1 MMQPIWTLYSR
12 RIFSRL
18 AYWLS
23 ALGYNVRD
31 RSLNNKL
38 YLVYF
43 ILFWAVWIGAVFA
56 MLAETLAGWLVL
68 IPHAPEKIAA
78 ALGELSLAGWGFVL
92 LWQVTRRSPFVFT
105 EEDSALVCQT
115 PADRR
120 VIGMALFLQSW
131 LWTSMPFIA
140 GAMVLAFTLAEAR
153 LMEAEAGFRLG
164 TYLWNSLRALSIII
178 PLQAG
183 AMALLW
189 ALGAYR
195 LHPADRRWLHWLA
208 PVGLAGGLLIARL
221 HPNLPGLSAAVRLP
235 LHLPLEAAFGAGA
248 APWMAGFGASLGW
261 LVIGLALLSL
271 ALPRMVLSQA
281 ARETSRRALIQEAR
295 RYGINSLAQG
305 ILMRQRLGSSRTPSR
320 LLSSAGA
327 GALFEKDEVQTRR
340 WLMPHLVK
348 LLWVGCLSL
357 GIFIAPSW
365 QLALVSAGMWTLAVG
380 SLATTRLRS
389 DLARWWMLRSL
400 PVKPS
405 ALLRGE
411 LRLAWT
417 MVVWLGWLSAL
428 VAPTQGAIKI
438 YALMMMPFL
447 AGSAGFA
454 AAYDILHRCQAGAI
468 MSPSIAEENIPQV
481 DIWGALLGLVSVL
494 APLGTL
500 LAVAGLPGLSR
511 LGAGAVMLAAGLAW
525 FNYQQAVKAFSAIG

>member
-1 MMQPIWTLYSR
+1 MMQPIWMLYSR

-23 ALGYNVRD
+23 TLGYNARD
-31 RSLNNKL
+31 RSLNNRL

-43 ILFWAVWIGAVFA
+43 IVFWVVWVGAVFA
-56 MLAETLAGWLVL
+56 MLAEGLAGGLVL
-68 IPHAPEKIAA
+68 LPHAPEKIAA

-105 EEDSALVCQT
+105 EEDSTLVCQT

-120 VIGMALFLQSW
+120 GIGLALFLQSW
-131 LWTSMPFIA
+131 LWTSLPFIT
-140 GAMVLAFTLAEAR
+140 GAVVLAFTLAETR
-153 LMEAEAGFRLG
+153 LMQTEAGFRLG
-164 TYLWNSLRALSIII
+164 EYLLSSLRALSIII

-183 AMALLW
+183 VMALLW

-195 LHPADRRWLHWLA
+195 LHPADRRWMGWLA
-208 PVGLAGGLLIARL
+208 PVGLASVLLVAWL
-221 HPNLPGLSAAVRLP
+221 HPNLPSLSVAIRFP
-235 LHLPLEAAFGAGA
+235 LHLPLEAAFRASSGQWIAGLA
-248 APWMAGFGASLGW
+248 TSLGW
-261 LVIGLALLSL
+261 LISGLAMLSL
-271 ALPRMVLSQA
+271 ALPRMVLAQA

-295 RYGINSLAQG
+295 RYGINSLAEA
-305 ILMRQRLGSSRTPSR
+305 ISLRQRLGSSRAPSR
-320 LLSSAGA
+320 LLSSTGA
-327 GALFEKDEVQTRR
+327 SALFEKDEVQTRR

-348 LLWVGCLSL
+348 LLWVGGLSL
-357 GIFIAPSW
+357 GIFMAPSW

-400 PVKPS
+400 PVKPA

-417 MVVWLGWLSAL
+417 GVVWLGWLSAL
-428 VAPTQGAIKI
+428 VAPTQGTIKL
-438 YALMMMPFL
+438 YVLLMMPFL
-447 AGSAGFA
+447 AASAGFA
-454 AAYDILHRCQAGAI
+454 AAYDILHRCQARAI

-494 APLGTL
+494 TPLGVL
-500 LAVAGLPGLSR
+500 LAVAGLPGWDK
-511 LGAGAVMLAAGLAW
+511 LGAGAVLLAAGLAW
-525 FNYQQAVKAFSAIG
+525 FNYQQAVKAFRVVG